1 MTAAPG
7 RGQRPIRI
15 GNCSGFYGDRASAM
29 ADMARAGGIDVLTG
43 DYLAEVTM
51 LILGKARAKDP
62 TKGYAA
68 TFLQHLDA
76 ALEHLV
82 ANRIRLVVNAGGLNP
97 GGLAAATRDLIARRG
112 HELRVSHVDGDDV
125 FGRLDALQQAG
136 HALAHL
142 TSGEPLTS
150 WPHQPLTA
158 NAYLGGFGIARALD
172 NGADIVIT
180 GRVADASLV
189 VGAAAWWWSWTPHDY
204 DALAGAVCAGHVIE
218 CGAQATGG
226 NFSGFR
232 SIADLTEPG
241 FPIAEIAADGSSVI
255 TKNPGTGG
263 AVTTDTVTA
272 QLLYEIGEPAYLNPD
287 VITHLDTATLSDL
300 GDDRVEIH
308 GVRGSP
314 PPPTT
319 KVAITGIGGW
329 ENSVVLALTG
339 TDLDA
344 KAALVER
351 SVRRYAESVD
361 GIDAVALDRI
371 GRAQH
376 DPDTQDAATELLR
389 IAVQGTEQAAGRAF
403 SSRMVELALSSYPG
417 LYALGPPQPGSA
429 FGVYWPALLDQ
440 SMLDHTVHHHDGT
453 TEIDR
458 PATAPDAAG
467 AVDAADAAAGAGGA
481 DTVDR
486 RARRRLAGRARACP
500 LRRQGRR
507 RQPRCLGPRPR
518 TRGSGSSRPSPSTSS
533 DACFPKHAQLRDH
546 ALRAPQPRRRQLRDP
561 RTARDRRHLDAA
573 ARRAGQGARRMA
585 ARPHHQGAPPPR
597 RRVVRRRDCG
607 PKHDRRVEVRSASA
621 VGSRGAAM
629 CRRRRGG
636 DDSRAA
642 VTASLRRVEAR
653 CHPCPQ
659 EPEPARLSASIRAS
673 WASSTAYSASSTAQ

>member
-68 TFLQHLDA
+68 TFLPHLDA

-97 GGLAAATRDLIARRG
+97 GGLAAATRDLIARHG
-112 HELRVSHVDGDDV
+112 HGCASPTSTAMTSSVASTRCN
-125 FGRLDALQQAG
+125 RRAI
-136 HALAHL
+136 ALAHL

-180 GRVADASLV
+180 GRVADASVV

-272 QLLYEIGEPAYLNPD
+272 QLLYEIGDPAYLNSD

-308 GVRGSP
+308 GVQGSP

-329 ENSVVLALTG
+329 ENSAVLALTG

-351 SVRRYAESVD
+351 SVRRYAEAVD
-361 GIDAVALDRI
+361 GIDTVELDRI

-376 DPDTQDAATELLR
+376 DPDNQDAGTELLR
-389 IAVQGTEQAAGRAF
+389 IAVQGTEQAAGRRSRRGW
-403 SSRMVELALSSYPG
+403 SSWPCRATRGCTPSARRNRGPHSVSTGRRCSTSQCSSTR
-417 LYALGPPQPGSA
+417 S
-429 FGVYWPALLDQ
+429 
-440 SMLDHTVHHHDGT
+440 T
-453 TEIDR
+453 TT
-458 PATAPDAAG
+458 TAPP
-467 AVDAADAAAGAGGA
+467 
-481 DTVDR
+481 R
-486 RARRRLAGRARACP
+486 SSSPPRHPMPRARWRRPPNHA
-500 LRRQGRR
+500 GRR
-507 RQPRCLGPRPR
+507 RRRHVGATSSSPSRSVSSCTPAPATRVATEPRCLGARPGR
-518 TRGSGSSRPSPSTSS
+518 MGLAHVDPHHRRAPAPASRNPSV
-533 DACFPKHAQLRDH
+533 DDL
-546 ALRAPQPRRRQLRDP
+546 ALRAPQPRRRQLRASWP
-561 RTARDRRHLDAA
+561 ARDRRRLHPSPG
-573 ARRAGQGARRMA
+573 RASQGPRRMA
-585 ARPHHQGAPPPR
+585 ALTHDQGAR
-597 RRVVRRRDCG
+597 ALVD
-607 PKHDRRVEVRSASA
+607 DT
-621 VGSRGAAM
+621 SRNE
-629 CRRRRGG
+629 
-636 DDSRAA
+636 DN
-642 VTASLRRVEAR
+642 
-653 CHPCPQ
+653 
-659 EPEPARLSASIRAS
+659 
-673 WASSTAYSASSTAQ
+673 ASSAQ

>member
-1 MTAAPG
+1 
-7 RGQRPIRI
+7 
-15 GNCSGFYGDRASAM
+15 M

-97 GGLAAATRDLIARRG
+97 GGLAAATRDLIARHG

-125 FGRLDALQQAG
+125 YPRLDALQQAG
-136 HALAHL
+136 HLLAHL
-142 TSGEPLTS
+142 TSGDPLTS

-189 VGAAAWWWSWTPHDY
+189 VGAAAWWWGWTPHDY

-232 SIADLTEPG
+232 SIADITEPG

-263 AVTTDTVTA
+263 AVTRDTVTA
-272 QLLYEIGEPAYLNPD
+272 QLLYEIAEPAYLNPD
-287 VITHLDTATLSDL
+287 VISHLDAGTLSDL
-300 GDDRVEIH
+300 GDDRVEIR

-329 ENSVVLALTG
+329 ENSVLFALTG

-344 KAALVER
+344 KAAMVEQ
-351 SVRRYAESVD
+351 SLHRYAESVD
-361 GIDAVALDRI
+361 GIDVVALDRI
-371 GRAQH
+371 GSAQRNA
-376 DPDTQDAATELLR
+376 DSQDAATQLLR
-389 IAVQGTEQAAGRAF
+389 VAVQGTEHSAGRAF

-417 LYALGPPQPGSA
+417 LYALGPPQAGSA

-440 SMLDHTVHHHDGT
+440 SMLEHTVHHHDDT
-453 TEIDR
+453 TEVILSATASAIGDAVSPPAESR
-458 PATAPDAAG
+458 PAPSASRPWADELVLVTLGELVHARSGDKGGDANLGVWVRDRAAG
-467 AVDAADAAAGAGGA
+467 EWLQSTLTVEELRRLLPETRELAISRYELPNLGAVNFVLRGLLGTGATSTLRLDAQAKALGEWLRSRTIKVPRALAQAAAD
-481 DTVDR
+481 
-486 RARRRLAGRARACP
+486 
-500 LRRQGRR
+500 
-507 RQPRCLGPRPR
+507 
-518 TRGSGSSRPSPSTSS
+518 
-533 DACFPKHAQLRDH
+533 
-546 ALRAPQPRRRQLRDP
+546 
-561 RTARDRRHLDAA
+561 
-573 ARRAGQGARRMA
+573 
-585 ARPHHQGAPPPR
+585 
-597 RRVVRRRDCG
+597 
-607 PKHDRRVEVRSASA
+607 
-621 VGSRGAAM
+621 
-629 CRRRRGG
+629 
-636 DDSRAA
+636 
-642 VTASLRRVEAR
+642 
-653 CHPCPQ
+653 
-659 EPEPARLSASIRAS
+659 
-673 WASSTAYSASSTAQ
+673 

>member
-1 MTAAPG
+1 MTAALG
-7 RGQRPIRI
+7 RGQRPIRV

-82 ANRIRLVVNAGGLNP
+82 VNGIRLVVNAGGLNP
-97 GGLAAATRDLIARRG
+97 GGLAAATRDLIARHG
-112 HELRVSHVDGDDV
+112 HDLRVSHVDGDDV
-125 FGRLDALQQAG
+125 FPRLDALQHAG
-136 HALAHL
+136 HPLAHL
-142 TSGEPLTS
+142 TSGEPLAS

-180 GRVADASLV
+180 GRVTDAAVV
-189 VGAAAWWWSWTPHDY
+189 VGAAAWWWNWTPHDY
-204 DALAGAVCAGHVIE
+204 HALAGAVCAGHVIE

-272 QLLYEIGEPAYLNPD
+272 QLLYEIGDPAYLNPD
-287 VITHLDTATLSDL
+287 VITHLDTATLTDL

-308 GVRGSP
+308 GVQGSP

-319 KVAITGIGGW
+319 KVAITAIGGW
-329 ENSVVLALTG
+329 ENSAVFALTG

-351 SVRRYAESVD
+351 SVRHYADSVD
-361 GIDAVALDRI
+361 GIDTVALDRI

-376 DPDTQDAATELLR
+376 DPDNQNAATELLR
-389 IAVQGTEQAAGRAF
+389 IAVQGTQSSAGRAF
-403 SSRMVELALSSYPG
+403 SSRIVELALSSYPG
-417 LYALGPPQPGSA
+417 LYGLGPPQPGSP
-429 FGVYWPALLDQ
+429 FGTYWPALLDQ
-440 SMLDHTVHHHDGT
+440 SMLEHTVHHHDGT
-453 TEIDR
+453 TEIV
-458 PATAPDAAG
+458 APNSANR
-467 AVDAADAAAGAGGA
+467 V
-481 DTVDR
+481 
-486 RARRRLAGRARACP
+486 
-500 LRRQGRR
+500 
-507 RQPRCLGPRPR
+507 
-518 TRGSGSSRPSPSTSS
+518 
-533 DACFPKHAQLRDH
+533 
-546 ALRAPQPRRRQLRDP
+546 
-561 RTARDRRHLDAA
+561 
-573 ARRAGQGARRMA
+573 AGQATPHAPPA
-585 ARPHHQGAPPPR
+585 ARPTWNGEL
-597 RRVVRRRDCG
+597 
-607 PKHDRRVEVRSASA
+607 VEISLGELVHARS
-621 VGSRGAAM
+621 GDK
-629 CRRRRGG
+629 GG
-636 DDSRAA
+636 DANLGVWARHPAAREWLQSTLTVEELRRLLPETRQLTISRYELANLGA
-642 VTASLRRVEAR
+642 LNFLLQGMLGTGATSSLRLDAQAKALGEWLRARSINVPRALVEATTSR
-653 CHPCPQ
+653 
-659 EPEPARLSASIRAS
+659 SV
-673 WASSTAYSASSTAQ
+673 